1 MNYVFLSP
9 AFPLN
14 YYRFCVALKRAGA
27 TVLGIGDTPYDE
39 LRQELREALTEYYRV
54 DDLHNREQLKWA
66 CEHFIHRYG
75 SIDILESHNEYWL
88 ETDAWLR
95 SEYGIRGLKNEDMPV
110 LKAKSR
116 MKEVYRQAGI
126 AVARGTVVTDRQA
139 AEDFV
144 AATGYPLVVK
154 PDTGVGA
161 GGAYRIAN
169 AEDLTAFFNNLPPEP
184 YFMEEYVEGQIQT
197 FDGLVDKN
205 GEVVFFTS
213 LAYHDGIMD
222 NVLYQLDVTFHS
234 ARVVP
239 ADMEEA
245 GRRAVA
251 AFGIRERFFHLE
263 FFRCPDGRIVALEAN
278 MRPPGGPILD
288 MMNFANDI
296 DIFQEYANMIV
307 RGTFD
312 QSIYDPRE
320 RKYFCAFVSR
330 RNSHSY
336 LMSHND
342 ILQRFGTFIVAHE
355 PLPAAY
361 SAAMGDYFYLL
372 RSTDWDALSS
382 ARDSIRALA

>member
-1 MNYVFLSP
+1 M
-9 AFPLN
+9 
-14 YYRFCVALKRAGA
+14 
-27 TVLGIGDTPYDE
+27 LGIGDTPYDE
-39 LRQELREALTEYYRV
+39 LRQELREALIEYYRV

-154 PDTGVGA
+154 PDIGVGA

-184 YFMEEYVEGQIQT
+184 YFMEEYIEGQIQT

-355 PLPAAY
+355 PLPVAY